1 MHKKNVLFLVVLAF
15 VLSTFSLAQRND
27 ISFSVGGLL
36 SSDQTL
42 TSAGITC
49 PIGVTC
55 GGVSAV
61 INNGVAFEGVF
72 YHHLFG
78 SHLASLGLEVPL
90 LDAPGRN
97 LQFGGSAP
105 GSPVSYLF
113 FTPSARLTFL
123 EKRPIH
129 PFASLG
135 GGLAH
140 FGFHG
145 GDLNG
150 GALQF
155 GGGLDFKTPFS
166 HVAFRTEVR
175 DFFSVSSL
183 GASSGITQVS
193 PNRAHNVFAGGGVV
207 LHF

>member
-1 MHKKNVLFLVVLAF
+1 MRKKNVLFLVVLTF
-15 VLSTFSLAQRND
+15 VLSTFTLAQRND

-36 SSDQTL
+36 SSDQTV
-42 TSAGITC
+42 TPVGITC

-55 GGVSAV
+55 GGISATL
-61 INNGVAFEGVF
+61 NNGAAFEGVF
-72 YHHLFG
+72 EHHLFG
-78 SHLASLGLEVPL
+78 SRLASIGLELPL
-90 LDAPGRN
+90 LGAPGRD
-97 LQFGGSAP
+97 LRFGGSAP
-105 GSPVSYLF
+105 GTPVSYLF

-123 EKRPIH
+123 EHRPIS

-140 FGFHG
+140 FGFSG
-145 GDLNG
+145 GDRNG
-150 GALQF
+150 GAFQF

-175 DFFSVSSL
+175 DFFSASSV

-207 LHF
+207 LRF